1 MNAIMQKPLK
11 QFGFSKQIAH
21 DLLQLGAVKLNV
33 KEPFTW
39 VSGIK
44 GPIYCD
50 NRVVNS
56 DPKIRRRV
64 VDAFVELIKEKFS
77 DVEVIAGIVTGGL
90 PFGSLIADRLN
101 LPFIYVRQQ
110 AKEHGLKKQVEGFYI
125 KGAKVVV
132 IEDHISTGGS
142 SIVAIE
148 ALQHEQLQIL
158 GLVSIMTYGF
168 EKAIKAF
175 SEHHIDQYS
184 LCDLDI
190 ILDVAL
196 EESRI
201 NSADKD
207 SILAFRGSP
216 ERWFPVQ

>member
-1 MNAIMQKPLK
+1 MQNPGK

-21 DLLQLGAVKLNV
+21 DLLQLGAVQLNV

-44 GPIYCD
+44 APIYCD

-64 VDAFVELIKEKFS
+64 VDAYVELIKEKFS

-90 PFGSLIADRLN
+90 PFGSLIADRLD
-101 LPFIYVRQQ
+101 LPFIYVRQKP
-110 AKEHGLKKQVEGFYI
+110 KEHGLKKQVEGFYVN
-125 KGAKVVV
+125 GAKVVV

-148 ALQHEQLQIL
+148 ALQSEQLQIL

-168 EKAIKAF
+168 DKATKAF
-175 SEHHIDQYS
+175 SDHNIEQYS
-184 LCDLDI
+184 LCNLDI
-190 ILDVAL
+190 VLEVAL
-196 EESRI
+196 EEGRI
-201 NSADKD
+201 NGADKD
-207 SILAFRGSP
+207 SILAFRRVP
-216 ERWFPVQ
+216 EKWFPI